1 MTSIIISNMNKR
13 YLHHLLAKLRRV
25 SYWYFLVACII
36 FGASAVI
43 ALRQNNL
50 NAIKLRD
57 QVLATDQQNGD
68 TETALKNLR
77 VYVYSHMNTSLAT
90 SSTIYPPIQ
99 LKYRYERLVATEKT
113 RVANING
120 NLYNDAQKYC
130 EQNFPQ
136 SFIGAGR
143 LPCIQN
149 YLDSHPNA
157 KEQAVPDSLYKFD
170 FASPVWSPDLAGWS
184 LVAFG
189 LFAFLFMV
197 RFVLEQWLRH
207 ELKNHL

>member
-1 MTSIIISNMNKR
+1 MNKR
-13 YLHHLLAKLRRV
+13 YLHHLWTRLRRT
-25 SYWYFLVACII
+25 SYRYFLIACII
-36 FGASAVI
+36 FGVLAVF

-57 QVLATDQQNGD
+57 QVLATDKQDGD

-77 VYVYSHMNTSLAT
+77 LYIYGHMNTDLAGD
-90 SSTIYPPIQ
+90 SAIYPPIQ
-99 LKYRYERLVATEKT
+99 LKYRYERLVAAEKA
-113 RVANING
+113 RVDAVNG

-149 YLDSHPNA
+149 YLDTHPANA
-157 KEQAVPDSLYKFD
+157 KVQAIPDGLYKYD

-184 LVAFG
+184 LVFFG
-189 LFAFLFMV
+189 LFLFLFVV
-197 RFVLEQWLRH
+197 RFMA
-207 ELKNHL
+207 ELWF